1 MQKWGSLINSN
12 KEEIMIKE
20 IKTLVEDLG
29 WEYDRMSS
37 SGQETYDALETALG
51 LDKIPITKEQILSM
65 GMPENLAD
73 DYLKKKQLKTE
84 GNL

>member
-1 MQKWGSLINSN
+1 
-12 KEEIMIKE
+12 MIKE

-51 LDKIPITKEQILSM
+51 LDKIPITKEQIL
-65 GMPENLAD
+65 
-73 DYLKKKQLKTE
+73 
-84 GNL
+84 

>member
-1 MQKWGSLINSN
+1 
-12 KEEIMIKE
+12 MIKE

-51 LDKIPITKEQILSM
+51 LEKIHITKEKILSM
-65 GMPENLAD
+65 GIPENLAD

>member
-1 MQKWGSLINSN
+1 
-12 KEEIMIKE
+12 MIKE

-65 GMPENLAD
+65 GIPENLAD